1 MVASPGKLWVRIS
14 TGNLVPGSRKPA
26 WGLVD
31 WLISRKKFMNRPITM
46 LACAK
51 LPVPIISRLWPSWC
65 CNLYS
70 LGHTNL
76 GQLDEAVVLL
86 LAEVVEEVLVEASVL
101 HVVRGDLQR
110 GTAIDSDWQ

>member
-1 MVASPGKLWVRIS
+1 
-14 TGNLVPGSRKPA
+14 
-26 WGLVD
+26 
-31 WLISRKKFMNRPITM
+31 M